1 MPAAA
6 VAIPAVISAGASV
19 GQKVSGGKMAKEAKK
34 AIDNYQRQDLVNPNE
49 RIQVSTLGADRQ
61 REDLARTMASY
72 ANLAA
77 MGGTRGII
85 GTMPNMLQ
93 QQSQQ
98 DAQIAANLDEQEKQ
112 RQYAIAQGD
121 AMVQNMTE
129 NREQQDLAGLGQMW
143 NTGRQERMNGI
154 NNLVQTGI
162 STASAFANM
171 SDGGG
176 SSGGDSDGGSSP
188 KIKYDKNGLIKLPK
202 GIRMSPFSGI
212 KMAGIKL

>member
-19 GQKVSGGKMAKEAKK
+19 GQMRSGGKMAKEAKK

-98 DAQIAANLDEQEKQ
+98 NAQIMANLDEQEKQ

-129 NREQQDLAGLGQMW
+129 NREQQDLMGLGNMW
-143 NTGRQERMNGI
+143 NVGRQERMSGI

-162 STASAFANM
+162 STASAFASMGN
-171 SDGGG
+171 GGN
-176 SSGGDSDGGSSP
+176 SDGGSSS